1 MVPNKHEPTEIVQST
16 EHADQDYRAVRSN
29 LYDIISKG
37 NDAIDGILG
46 VASEGDSPRAYEVAA
61 QMIKTVAEANK
72 DLVDLHKRMKDIRK
86 EETNINTTTNN
97 AIYVGSTKDLQQLID
112 QSRSA
117 AKNVTN
123 EIVEND

>member
-1 MVPNKHEPTEIVQST
+1 M
-16 EHADQDYRAVRSN
+16 
-29 LYDIISKG
+29 
-37 NDAIDGILG
+37 G